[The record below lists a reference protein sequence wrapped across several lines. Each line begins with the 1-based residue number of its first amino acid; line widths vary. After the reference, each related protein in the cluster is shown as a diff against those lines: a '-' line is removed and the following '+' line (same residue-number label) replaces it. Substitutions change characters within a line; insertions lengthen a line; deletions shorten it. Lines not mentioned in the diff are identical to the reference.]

1 MPATPPNRQR
11 NLAEADQAARQ
22 HFANEELSSPVQPCP
37 ARHPQIFVVPSR
49 YAMAQEPATH
59 EALKPAA
66 PTQSHP
72 MALRR
77 LRPGY
82 LYLWH
87 IAGPLKRY
95 AVAADGG
102 LLEQQAEQPHAT
114 FETGEQVGIALNKS
128 ADAWMLYSE
137 MPLGKQARERLEQS
151 VAERTLRMQRISL
164 TEVALRL
171 SARHCPPLELAAQL
185 VAELMPDARQQA
197 LAHDYQ
203 QHAATYREGLDTQA
217 KAMQE
222 SPTADNV
229 KTYAASA
236 QWLHEREQAAHQYSL
251 QEPAVAPGLWSACPW
266 DLPRTE
272 AWIDRA
278 KSAAG
283 ALYGVM
289 AALDDDLGVLRDI
302 DHEQNQVE
310 AAHEEWLA
318 DNSLRQAIGSFIR
331 GLSNEDPGEV
341 AELLNYRYRQH
352 NLELTREQGQIL
364 LDSQH
369 QLKVLFKEETRINQ
383 QRGRAYGHAQADALL
398 LKVRAQE
405 ESVLNKV
412 RGFIPPQLHHE
423 AQQVVRDYSSE
434 KLSHAQ
440 GGRGNAELA
449 KYIDL
454 ESMNHWLEQ
463 QAPAHFRQVEERHQ
477 ALYADRQ
484 HYLPRSANGTW
495 FVEHGSEEHQE
506 WLERLAVA
514 CLSAQCNRSQGAQQF
529 SDYVRSDNPGLL
541 RLVFQAWSPSL
552 EAAVNNAARLNEL
565 STALSQENL
574 ADSRAAMAKTL
585 DADTLR
591 TLERLA
597 ANLEGSWTAVM
608 TRLSAAL
615 IHDSQNLAR
624 AMGLLLVVR
633 LGENSHML
641 RTVENGLSL
650 WRLAGQKAEALGQWT
665 HFTAKAIGLGKI
677 AGITGSSTVSASGGL
692 LPLAALVLNV
702 LNASS
707 YARQNSVLEGGDGQ
721 RQAESLSAYLYAGA
735 ALGAVIQHWMV
746 LKNGKE
752 ITGRLPFGRSV
763 TAPTLTLFGGIIGI
777 LSFGAAVSEFKS
789 LQIQL
794 ESSRGN
800 IDPWLSVKRIAV
812 TGQVAAYG
820 AQGLLGLGLTGMRL
834 ANLITTPVAIRRFRL
849 GMGPINLLLLGL
861 GGLYLFAWFR
871 QASPLQHYLAN
882 CCWSH
887 RRAATNQSIDPQTQ
901 LNELNLLFTL
911 LYQPRLGMETRQVRI
926 SGALGDTITQDG
938 ISRLTIDLPGAA
950 PESTE
955 VDLAM
960 SGNPTPYTAH
970 FNTGTQGTSIDL
982 GADWLR
988 ASKCQWIPADE
999 GQGLR
1004 LTASFPRS
1012 LTRLSLRIR
1021 YHNPMALLAGGGATI
1036 GGPKGMAYVLAPNGG
1051 LLSPDGEIITLRP
1064 GEPTP
1069 ELDRAAIYRLGAG
1082 QPLNYLD
1089 PKERA

>member
-1 MPATPPNRQR
+1 MPANPPNRQR
-11 NLAEADQAARQ
+11 NLAEADQAAQ
-22 HFANEELSSPVQPCP
+22 KNFTNEELSSPVQQCP

-49 YAMAQEPATH
+49 YAMAQELGNHA
-59 EALKPAA
+59 ALKPAT

-87 IAGPLKRY
+87 VAGPLKRY
-95 AVAADGG
+95 AVADNGG
-102 LLEQQAEQPHAT
+102 LLEQQADQPHAT

-128 ADAWMLYSE
+128 SDAWMLYSE

-151 VAERTLRMQRISL
+151 AAERHARMQRISL
-164 TEVALRL
+164 TEVALHL
-171 SARHCPPLELAAQL
+171 SARHCPPLDQASQL

-203 QHAATYREGLDTQA
+203 QHAAAYREGLDTQA

-229 KTYAASA
+229 KTYVASA
-236 QWLHEREQAAHQYSL
+236 QWLYEREQAANHYSV
-251 QEPAVAPGLWSACPW
+251 QEPAVEPGLWSACPW

-272 AWIDRA
+272 AWIA
-278 KSAAG
+278 QAQSEAG
-283 ALYGVM
+283 ALYGVL

-310 AAHEEWLA
+310 ARHEEWLA

-331 GLSNEDPGEV
+331 GMASEDPGEV
-341 AELLNYRYRQH
+341 AERLNYRYRQH
-352 NLELTREQGQIL
+352 NLELTREQGQTL

-369 QLKVLFKEETRINQ
+369 QLKVLLQEETRINQ

-398 LKVRAQE
+398 LKVRTQE
-405 ESVLNKV
+405 ESVLSKV
-412 RGFIPPQLHHE
+412 RGFIPPELHHE

-440 GGRGNAELA
+440 GGRGSAELA

-454 ESMNHWLEQ
+454 ERMNHWLDQ

-484 HYLPRSANGTW
+484 NYLPRSASGTW
-495 FVEHGSEEHQE
+495 FVEQSSEEHLE
-506 WLERLAVA
+506 WLERLTVA
-514 CLSAQCNRSQGAQQF
+514 CLSAQCSRSQGAQQF
-529 SDYVRSDNPGLL
+529 SDYARSDDPGLL
-541 RLVFQAWSPSL
+541 RLVFQTWSPSL
-552 EAAVNNAARLNEL
+552 EAAVTNAARLNEL
-565 STALSQENL
+565 TAALSLENL

-585 DADTLR
+585 HADTLR

-597 ANLEGSWTAVM
+597 ANLEGHWTAVM

-615 IHDSQNLAR
+615 IHDSQDLAR

-633 LGENSHML
+633 LGENSHLL

-665 HFTAKAIGLGKI
+665 HFTAKAIGLGKV
-677 AGITGSSTVSASGGL
+677 SSIVNSASVKASGGL

-702 LNASS
+702 LNAGS
-707 YARQNSVLEGGDGQ
+707 YARQNTALEGRDGQ

-735 ALGAVIQHWMV
+735 ALGAVIQHWMI
-746 LKNGKE
+746 LRKGKE
-752 ITGRLPFGRSV
+752 ITGRLPFGRSA
-763 TAPTLTLFGGIIGI
+763 TAPTLTLFGGIVGVISGV
-777 LSFGAAVSEFKS
+777 AAFQEWRS
-789 LQIQL
+789 LNMQI
-794 ESSRGN
+794 ESAQN
-800 IDPWLSVKRIAV
+800 DIDPWLKLKNLAV
-812 TGQVAAYG
+812 TGQIAVYG
-820 AQGLLGLGLTGMRL
+820 TQGLLGLSLTGMRL
-834 ANLITTPVAIRRFRL
+834 ANMITTPVAIRRFRL

-887 RRAATNQSIDPQTQ
+887 RRAAANQTIDPQTQ
-901 LNELNLLFTL
+901 LNELNLLFNL
-911 LYQPRLGMETRQVRI
+911 LYQPRLGMETHQVRI
-926 SGALGDTITQDG
+926 SGVAGDTVTQDG

-950 PESTE
+950 PESVE
-955 VDLAM
+955 IDLAL
-960 SGNPTPYTAH
+960 SGNPTPDTAH
-970 FNTGTQGTSIDL
+970 FNTGTQGTPIDL
-982 GADWLR
+982 GASWLR

-1004 LTASFPRS
+1004 LTGSFPRS
-1012 LTRLSLRIR
+1012 LTRLSLRISYR
-1021 YHNPMALLAGGGATI
+1021 NPMASLAGGGATI

-1069 ELDRAAIYRLGAG
+1069 ELDRAAIYRLGAC
-1082 QPLNYLD
+1082 QTRNYLD